1 MSVRNKGSKLIT
13 NHIKVVAFDCD
24 GVLFDS
30 SLSNRAYYN
39 QILQHL
45 GRPPMTAEQFA
56 YVHMHTVHEALVYL
70 FADPDELMAVKQ
82 YQRQMSYLPFIRD
95 MVEEPYL
102 RELLT
107 RLRPAYR
114 TAIATN
120 RTDTMTRVLEAH
132 DLQDHFDKVVTA
144 SDVRQP
150 KPYPDQLILLLAHFG
165 IEPGQML
172 FVGDSELDA
181 AASHQAGV
189 PFVAYDNPRLAA
201 KAHIQNLKQLLSVL
215 GH

>member
-1 MSVRNKGSKLIT
+1 MIIND
-13 NHIKVVAFDCD
+13 IKVVAFDCD

-45 GRPPMTAEQFA
+45 GRPPMTDEQFA

-70 FADPDELMAVKQ
+70 FEDPDQLAAVKQ
-82 YQRQMSYLPFIRD
+82 HQRQMSYLPFIRD

-102 RELLT
+102 RGVLT
-107 RLRPAYR
+107 QLRPVYK

-120 RTDTMTRVLEAH
+120 RTDTMARVLETH
-132 DLQDHFDKVVTA
+132 DLHEHFDKVVTA
-144 SDVRQP
+144 SDVRRP

-165 IEPGQML
+165 IESGQML

-189 PFVAYDNPRLAA
+189 PFVAYNNPRLTA

>member
-1 MSVRNKGSKLIT
+1 MIE

-45 GRPPMTAEQFA
+45 GRPPMTDEQFA
-56 YVHMHTVHEALVYL
+56 YVHMHTVDEALVYL
-70 FADPDELMAVKQ
+70 FDDPDSLAAV
-82 YQRQMSYLPFIRD
+82 QRYRRTMSYLPFIRD
-95 MVEEPYL
+95 MIVEPNL
-102 RELLT
+102 RELLV
-107 RLRPAYR
+107 RLRPAYK

-120 RTDTMTRVLEAH
+120 RTDTMTRVLQAH
-132 DLQDHFDKVVTA
+132 DLQDFFDKVVTA

-150 KPYPDQLILLLAHFG
+150 KPYPDQLLLLLTHFG
-165 IEPGQML
+165 IEPHQML
-172 FVGDSELDA
+172 YVGDSELDA

-189 PFVAYDNPRLAA
+189 PFIAYDNPRLTA
-201 KAHIQNLKQLLSVL
+201 KAHIQNLKQILSVL

>member
-1 MSVRNKGSKLIT
+1 LTT

-45 GRPPMTAEQFA
+45 GRPPMTDEQFA
-56 YVHMHTVHEALVYL
+56 YVHMHTVDEALVYL
-70 FADPDELMAVKQ
+70 FRDPDCLAAVQ
-82 YQRQMSYLPFIRD
+82 AYRRRMSYLPFIRE
-95 MVEEPYL
+95 MVVEPNL
-102 RELLT
+102 RDLLT
-107 RLRPAYR
+107 RLRPAYK

-120 RTDTMTRVLEAH
+120 RTDTMTRVLAEH
-132 DLQDHFDKVVTA
+132 DLQHFFDKVVTA

-150 KPYPDQLILLLAHFG
+150 KPYPDQLLLLLAHFG
-165 IEPGQML
+165 IEPHAMIY
-172 FVGDSELDA
+172 VGDSELDA

-189 PFVAYDNPRLAA
+189 PFIAYDNPRLTA
-201 KAHIQNLKQLLSVL
+201 KAHIQNLKQILSVL